1 MVCPFNFFIMS
12 KGFGTAFKQQFLAEG
27 KVIDHPVALS
37 ANIVEY
43 LREFEDLENVEILF
57 DLVRENSRICR
68 LIILIHKDSGLTTK
82 EFIVDS
88 DTMSLYLARSVHET
102 PSIYGLL
109 AILLNHKGFIPLPTM
124 KSLVFF
130 ADGLL
135 YYEAGLSMF
144 ADSLDPE
151 HPFSS
156 IFSKH
161 D

>member
-12 KGFGTAFKQQFLAEG
+12 KGFGTAFKKQFLAEG

-43 LREFEDLENVEILF
+43 LREFEELENVEILF
-57 DLVRENSRICR
+57 DLVRENSRVCR
-68 LIILIHKDSGLTTK
+68 LIILIHKDSGMTTK

-88 DTMSLYLARSVHET
+88 ATMSVFLARSVHEA
-102 PSIYGLL
+102 PSFYGLI
-109 AILLNHKGFIPLPTM
+109 AILLNHKGFVPLKKMQT
-124 KSLVFF
+124 LIFF

-144 ADSLDPE
+144 ADSLDPD

-156 IFSKH
+156 IFGKH